1 MSALVMV
8 DDNLELEEDSFK
20 FLVETMQKISSNCRQ
35 KYSVIGTGNVT
46 KDFPSLLMRRDLRV
60 GEKCQIW
67 KNCQG
72 FIGKTK
78 VRLTLLDLVKKQNFP
93 PIA

>member
-20 FLVETMQKISSNCRQ
+20 FLVETLQKISSNCRQ

-46 KDFPSLLMRRDLRV
+46 KDFPSLLMRK
-60 GEKCQIW
+60 GW
-67 KNCQG
+67 
-72 FIGKTK
+72 GKVSNMDK
-78 VRLTLLDLVKKQNFP
+78 LSKLYREN
-93 PIA
+93 